1 MVLFAFEAKSPTTV
15 YHTLKDREQGGMVLY
30 SVIVL
35 YCIVSLLYDDSSVL
49 YRIMTQVEALQ
60 TDFYR
65 LGR

>member
-1 MVLFAFEAKSPTTV
+1 
-15 YHTLKDREQGGMVLY
+15 MVLY